1 MQSLTLHNPLKDRSF
16 SAFSVKSFTSETAFR
31 IFAVLT
37 WQGRVYEPL
46 TTAVHQQ
53 VQAKELYC
61 TPRFRASAAFASSCE
76 DPEVAL
82 PQKTTN
88 AYHTQDCILL
98 PLSVDFCRY
107 ARARPRRWEMLLTM
121 VTDGMVAEPLM
132 VRLTTKIHSLARTER
147 CLSAHCFTCA
157 TRKTE
162 RLWW

>member
-1 MQSLTLHNPLKDRSF
+1 MQSMTLHNPLKDRSS
-16 SAFSVKSFTSETAFR
+16 SAFSVKSFTSKTAFR

-107 ARARPRRWEMLLTM
+107 ARARQEHEGGKCYLL
-121 VTDGMVAEPLM
+121 
-132 VRLTTKIHSLARTER
+132 
-147 CLSAHCFTCA
+147 
-157 TRKTE
+157 
-162 RLWW
+162 W